1 MKRILVTG
9 GAGYIGSHTVRVL
22 AATDIFTPVVY
33 DNLSTGHR
41 DSIPYNVKLITG
53 DIQDIGLLK
62 RVLEKYEIEGVI
74 HFAASALVGESMTEP
89 AKYYYNNVEG
99 TLHLLLAMRETG
111 VDHIVFSSTST
122 VYGEPEKTPIEE
134 DFPTVPLNVYGR
146 TKLMIESMVKDFA
159 MAYGMDYVAFRYFNA
174 AGASLDGTIGED
186 HDPES
191 HLIPVVLKAAQGVR
205 GHISVFGTD
214 YPTRD
219 GSCIRDYIHVLD
231 LADAHV
237 LAMQYLMDGGKS
249 DVFNLGTEAGFSVRE
264 IVETAKKVTG
274 INFKVV
280 EEARRA
286 GDPSVLIASNAKA
299 KRILGWEPKH
309 TNIENI
315 IQSAWN
321 WHKSHPCGYGD

>member
-1 MKRILVTG
+1 MNE
-9 GAGYIGSHTVRVL
+9 YPTV
-22 AATDIFTPVVY
+22 
-33 DNLSTGHR
+33 GHKASVP
-41 DSIPYNVKLITG
+41 DHVKLITG
-53 DIQDIGLLK
+53 DIQDTNLLK

-74 HFAASALVGESMTEP
+74 HFAASALVGESMAEP

-146 TKLMIESMVKDFA
+146 TKLMIESMMKDFA

-191 HLIPVVLKAAQGVR
+191 HLIPLVLKAAQGIR
-205 GHISVFGTD
+205 DHISVFGTD

-264 IVETAKKVTG
+264 IVEMAKKVTG

-321 WHKSHPCGYGD
+321 WHKSHPYGYGD